1 MTGTLQIK
9 GTISL
14 NQFWPTSSSDA
25 DTTKIKLFV
34 DANSFLYRPD
44 GSSNFK
50 KTSVFDD
57 AVAKG
62 QGSGPVINTS
72 KKDGAKTITVRLQG
86 VDAPELHYRA
96 APLKSSSGASD
107 DIRKRYNELNKE
119 RRQHF
124 AESATA
130 ALTKYLTKF
139 AKDGIVQAVFESTV
153 EHPYEVVDT
162 YGRFIGN
169 IKASGTSDINLWL
182 VENGWCSP
190 SFYSSMSAE
199 EISAFISAWEKG
211 RKLQGRTSQSLIKDA
226 DFFNENMLYR
236 EPGTVSAFTI
246 GDDKGKTIIPKI
258 FRRQVAWQ
266 LSLRAGITAAGT
278 NFSSF
283 LKQSPDELLLLKD
296 FLAHDIN
303 SAKTRFLHDMID
315 SGNIIL
321 KGPEELVF
329 KEKPG
334 TLVNA
339 AGDKI
344 TGW

>member
-1 MTGTLQIK
+1 MGTLQIK

-14 NQFWPTSSSDA
+14 NQFWPISSSDA
-25 DTTKIKLFV
+25 DTTKIKLFI
-34 DANSFLYRPD
+34 DANSFFYRPD

-57 AVAKG
+57 AIAKG

-72 KKDGAKTITVRLQG
+72 KKDGSKTITVRLQG

-107 DIRKRYNELNKE
+107 EIRKKYNVLNKE

-124 AESATA
+124 AESATV
-130 ALTKYLTKF
+130 ALTKHLAKF

-153 EHPYEVVDT
+153 EYPYEVVDT

-169 IKASGTSDINLWL
+169 IMAAGANDINLWL
-182 VENGWCSP
+182 VENGWCTP
-190 SFYSSMSAE
+190 SFYSSMSAT
-199 EISAFISAWEKG
+199 EINAFISAWEKG
-211 RKLQGRTSQSLIKDA
+211 KKLQGRTSRSLTKNA
-226 DFFNENMLYR
+226 GFFNENMLYR
-236 EPGTVSAFTI
+236 EPGTAAAFTI

-266 LSLRAGITAAGT
+266 LSLRAGLTAAGT
-278 NFSSF
+278 SFSSF

-296 FLAHDIN
+296 FLEHDVN
-303 SAKTRFLHDMID
+303 SAKTRFLHDMIAPND
-315 SGNIIL
+315 TIL
-321 KGPEELVF
+321 KAPEELVF

-339 AGDKI
+339 AGKKI
-344 TGW
+344 IAW